1 MLSTG
6 EIIEKP
12 ARVVQDRGG
21 ITEFQ
26 GPKRRR
32 MWAAHTLGEAMLAH
46 VMRQI
51 PPLEFR
57 DHLPL
62 DFSLAD
68 RLLFQ

>member
-1 MLSTG
+1 
-6 EIIEKP
+6 
-12 ARVVQDRGG
+12 
-21 ITEFQ
+21 
-26 GPKRRR
+26 

-62 DFSLAD
+62 DFSLATM
-68 RLLFQ
+68 LLFQ

>member
-12 ARVVQDRGG
+12 HELFKIGGG
-21 ITEFQ
+21 ITECQ

-57 DHLPL
+57 EHLPL